1 MNRMFFVLLTFLGLL
16 SVFDL
21 AGQENVDFSRELKF
35 IQHLQARGNYNEALF
50 LLDHL
55 HTDTPARADS
65 IHYLKGWLMYSQKD
79 LETSV
84 YYLTKVSQQSSLFEK
99 SNFFAAYNLAYLD
112 KTLASVHLLKA
123 VSPQSSEA
131 LLALKTFELAG
142 ISLLDRRLHVFDQF
156 SGEFSGK
163 FSYMAVEEQNL
174 IQYRERI
181 RQHKSRSPFV
191 AGALSAAVPGLG
203 KMYAGKTSEG
213 ISALLYI
220 GAMSLASWDLYNRL
234 GARNPFFIL
243 SAGITSVFYIG
254 SIWGSAATVNRVNK
268 EFNYEI
274 NQRILLDMHIP
285 LRKFFP

>member
-1 MNRMFFVLLTFLGLL
+1 MNRMFFVLLTFLGWL

-21 AGQENVDFSRELKF
+21 AGQENVDFSRELRF

-55 HTDTPARADS
+55 HADTPARTDS
-65 IHYLKGWLMYSQKD
+65 IRYLKGWMLYSQKD
-79 LETSV
+79 LEASV
-84 YYLTKVSQQSSLFEK
+84 HYLTKVSRQSSLFDK

-112 KTLASVHLLKA
+112 KTLASMHLLKA
-123 VSPQSSEA
+123 VSPRSSEA
-131 LLALKTFELAG
+131 LLALKSFELAG
-142 ISLLDRRLHVFDQF
+142 ISLLDRRLHDFDQF
-156 SGEFSGK
+156 SEEFSGRYS
-163 FSYMAVEEQNL
+163 FMAAEEQNL

-181 RQHKSRSPFV
+181 QQHKSRSPFV

-203 KMYAGKTSEG
+203 KVYAGKTSEG

-234 GARNPFFIL
+234 GPRNPFFIL

-254 SIWGSAATVNRVNK
+254 NIWGSAATVNRVNK

-274 NQRILLDMHIP
+274 DQRILLDMHIP